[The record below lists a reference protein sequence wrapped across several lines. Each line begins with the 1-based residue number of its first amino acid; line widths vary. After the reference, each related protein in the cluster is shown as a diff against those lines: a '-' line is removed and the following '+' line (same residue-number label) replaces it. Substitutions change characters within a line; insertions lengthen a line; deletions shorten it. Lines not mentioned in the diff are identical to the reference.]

1 MDTTYQKYIP
11 EKAIPF
17 VQFLIETHNFTLK
30 IVTQRQTKHG
40 DFRKLPNGQFQITVN
55 NNLNKYPVVANG
67 PKLTS
72 KVGTANNRT
81 GPLVDTN
88 IYGLHS
94 DQIGCQISFFLRRQ
108 TLV

>member
-1 MDTTYQKYIP
+1 MFYVI
-11 EKAIPF
+11 
-17 VQFLIETHNFTLK
+17 LIIWKQLLRRCCVLSK
-30 IVTQRQTKHG
+30 SW
-40 DFRKLPNGQFQITVN
+40 ITILTN
-55 NNLNKYPVVANG
+55 IQLFANG